1 MTKLRDICLAS
12 ARLIAIWFSILALIL
27 IAANYSAGIYLDTPA
42 PSDRIRGARATFEH
56 YGLPYFQ
63 RVYPGKSEAEIM
75 QLIRDQAQVGA
86 VYEPYAEFRPSP
98 FISPTLNIHAEGFR
112 LIGPD
117 QGAWPPDKHAFN
129 IFVFGGSMTLGSG
142 VADSDT
148 VPAVMQ
154 AMLRARTGHANVNVY
169 NFGVGSFFS
178 SQEVTYFQN
187 KLRAGIVP
195 DLAVFI
201 DGPNDFYFWNGETEE
216 SPAYRAFVAGGSI
229 LGSQTPK
236 FSWDDLPLLRF
247 ARMLRERGLHLAD
260 FAAHATEVD
269 PAAPEPDP
277 IYDAQYSDP
286 PTVTDPHR
294 IREVIDRYI
303 SNKKIAEGVAAA
315 FHIKAYFVW
324 QPTPLYKYDLKNHPR
339 ISIESHRR
347 ARYGYPAM
355 AAYVKAHEMGDD
367 FDWCADIQEDLHTPL
382 YVDIMHYNLAGNR
395 LVADCVVSGL
405 LQSGIFG
412 RAPEQHARE

>member
-1 MTKLRDICLAS
+1 MRKLGHICLAS
-12 ARLIAIWFSILALIL
+12 ARLLSIWFTILALIL
-27 IAANYSAGIYLDTPA
+27 VAANYGASIFLDAPA
-42 PSDRIRGARATFEH
+42 PNNRVRGARATFEH

-63 RVYPGKSEAEIM
+63 RVYPGKSEAEIV

-117 QGAWPPDKHAFN
+117 QGPWPPDKTAFN

-142 VADSDT
+142 VADAET
-148 VPAVMQ
+148 IPAVMQ
-154 AMLRARTGHANVNVY
+154 TKLRSKTGLAVNVY
-169 NFGVGSFFS
+169 NFGAGSFFS

-187 KLRAGIVP
+187 KLRAGVVP
-195 DLAVFI
+195 DLAVFV

-229 LGSQTPK
+229 VGSQTPS

-247 ARMLRERGLHLAD
+247 ARMLRTRGLTFAD
-260 FAAHATEVD
+260 FGAHATEFD
-269 PAAPEPDP
+269 PALPERDP
-277 IYDAQYSDP
+277 IYDAQYTDP

-294 IREVIDRYI
+294 IRDVIERYI
-303 SNKKIAEGVAAA
+303 ANKKIAEGVAAS
-315 FHIKAYFVW
+315 FQVRSYFAW
-324 QPTPLYKYDLKNHPR
+324 QPTPLYKYDLKDHPK
-339 ISIESHRR
+339 IAYESHRR

-355 AAYVKAHEMGDD
+355 AAYVKSHDMGDD
-367 FDWCADIQEDLHTPL
+367 FAWCADIQANLHTPL
-382 YVDIMHYNLAGNR
+382 YVDIMHYNPAGNR
-395 LVADCVVSGL
+395 LVADCIVSGL
-405 LQSGIFG
+405 LESGIFQ
-412 RAPEQHARE
+412 RAREQHARE